1 VSKHKS
7 LPLDS
12 PNWVPI
18 LDAHRAILPRTG
30 NWYLAARDLT
40 EKLRSGDIR
49 SMRRRVYGEGA
60 DRELLTRSFWRAH
73 ELLPINI
80 SRSQSL
86 TRTELASRPGPSP
99 PDTVWVFPLGGSAI
113 REYAF
118 FIWKPDL
125 DKILSTEAAAKRARR
140 KGRPRKRHADKVT
153 ASPTPAPPSSPPST
167 GDKPKRRGS
176 REQRTIR
183 EWADG
188 NWPGGHQHIELR
200 DIIFAA
206 KHDKEFSKKFPGDAF
221 PERTKFAR
229 ALDRRDD

>member
-1 VSKHKS
+1 MSKHKS

-153 ASPTPAPPSSPPST
+153 ASLPPSTLPAPAPPPT
-167 GDKPKRRGS
+167 EDEPKRKRS
-176 REQRTIR
+176 ATEEACRQFADREYPDGWETIR
-183 EWADG
+183 TGAIMKKAE
-188 NWPGGHQHIELR
+188 
-200 DIIFAA
+200 
-206 KHDKEFSKKFPGDAF
+206 KDKGFNKRVSPFPGRDTLDA
-221 PERTKFAR
+221 RTGPP
-229 ALDRRDD
+229 